1 MNNLK
6 KALTRIK
13 HKFDS
18 DSPSQDLIP
27 YYEESQRII
36 KNIADLDL
44 DDLHKAHESLTVLS
58 GWNKGDPI
66 LKNSE
71 SFMKKLI
78 LKLTSMQQDS
88 INFLK
93 ETEDCLPDFITE
105 MWLFVGGESTVL
117 LQSNF
122 TESPLANEITEEE
135 VANHM
140 EDFIESQAKYSRSSK
155 EGVYHVRGKVE
166 KRKDQLRLSDVKAR
180 RYERQPDLGSI

>member
-1 MNNLK
+1 MNNIK

-13 HKFDS
+13 HKLDA
-18 DSPSQDLIP
+18 DSPCQDLIS
-27 YYEESQRII
+27 YYEESQKII
-36 KNIADLDL
+36 KKFADLDL
-44 DDLHKAHESLTVLS
+44 LDLQ
-58 GWNKGDPI
+58 KGVSALNICQMTKNPI
-66 LKNSE
+66 LKKAESDMKNSV
-71 SFMKKLI
+71 
-78 LKLTSMQQDS
+78 LKLVEMQQDS

-122 TESPLANEITEEE
+122 NESPSKDVIAEEE

-140 EDFIESQAKYSRSSK
+140 EDFIESQAKYSGNSK

-166 KRKDQLRLSDVKAR
+166 KIGDRLSLSNVKAR